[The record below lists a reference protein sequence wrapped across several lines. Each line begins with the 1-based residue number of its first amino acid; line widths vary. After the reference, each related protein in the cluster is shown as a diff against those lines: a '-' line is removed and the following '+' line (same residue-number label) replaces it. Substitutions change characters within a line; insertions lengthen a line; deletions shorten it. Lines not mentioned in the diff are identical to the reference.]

1 MFTYRVGDTGQP
13 FYVVLQ
19 FLKGVVS
26 KKLRGIIRRMPQRFE
41 QSVGN
46 QNRNVMRGA
55 SQNPRRF
62 LHGHTRWL
70 LPQIQK
76 FFAFLIH
83 TSNADAARLAHGL
96 RLRLF
101 NYFRAFGNAVASL

>member
-1 MFTYRVGDTGQP
+1 VH
-13 FYVVLQ
+13 
-19 FLKGVVS
+19 
-26 KKLRGIIRRMPQRFE
+26 
-41 QSVGN
+41 
-46 QNRNVMRGA
+46 GA

-62 LHGHTRWL
+62 IRRDARRL
-70 LPQIQK
+70 LPQVQK

-96 RLRLF
+96 RVRLF